1 MLMTNRDYKTWLTFY
16 VVVESGRIVK
26 HTCAGP
32 NDLKSMTLDEVSQ
45 WVRSNGGDIYPISPA
60 GCHTCVDEPNVSCG
74 ACESVN
80 HPSDRMAYGIVVKRA
95 APLKELVGFRE
106 MYDRMKS

>member
-1 MLMTNRDYKTWLTFY
+1 
-16 VVVESGRIVK
+16 
-26 HTCAGP
+26 
-32 NDLKSMTLDEVSQ
+32 
-45 WVRSNGGDIYPISPA
+45 
-60 GCHTCVDEPNVSCG
+60 VDEPNVSCG